1 MAMMWRILVA
11 ALVLGSL
18 GCDREAAE
26 EAEKQRQEQ
35 GICRSGGA

>member
-11 ALVLGSL
+11 ALVLGIL

-26 EAEKQRQEQ
+26 DPGKAAART